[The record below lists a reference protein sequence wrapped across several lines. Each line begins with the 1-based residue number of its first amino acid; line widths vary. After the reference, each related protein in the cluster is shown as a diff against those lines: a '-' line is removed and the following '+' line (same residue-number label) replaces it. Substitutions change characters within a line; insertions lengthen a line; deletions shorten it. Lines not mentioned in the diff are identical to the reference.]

1 MNLCAASVYYD
12 VGRLRP
18 DEQIQEDTNMNKK
31 MKWMLIAILAV
42 IVLAGGA
49 FAAAHMV
56 TKDVQEE
63 VTVEETPLYELTG
76 EVTQAADGYFV
87 MLDAM
92 HGEVQVNIGDDTLY
106 DGAESGEVAVG
117 QFVTVLYDGKM
128 TRSLPAQVYALRV
141 GVYPIAGEVT
151 QVGEGSV
158 TIVRAEAGDEV
169 IVSLPEG
176 APQLE
181 AGMQVTVY
189 TNGMMTMSIPAQT
202 HAIGIVIE

>member
-1 MNLCAASVYYD
+1 
-12 VGRLRP
+12 
-18 DEQIQEDTNMNKK
+18 MNKT

-158 TIVRAEAGDEV
+158 TIVRAETGDEV

-202 HAIGIVIE
+202 HAIGIAIE